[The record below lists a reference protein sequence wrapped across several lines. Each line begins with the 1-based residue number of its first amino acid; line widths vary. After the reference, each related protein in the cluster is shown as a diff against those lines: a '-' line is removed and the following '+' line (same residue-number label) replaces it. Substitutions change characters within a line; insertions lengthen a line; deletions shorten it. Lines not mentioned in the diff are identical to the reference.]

1 MSHFLFRLHAIRRM
15 FERRISEADV
25 KKVVQTG
32 AVIENYPE
40 DTPYPSKLMLG
51 WCESRPLH
59 IVVAENKAE
68 QEIIIVTVYEPSL
81 DFWEAD
87 FKRRKQK

>member
-1 MSHFLFRLHAIRRM
+1 M
-15 FERRISEADV
+15 FERGISASDV
-25 KKVVQTG
+25 KKVVNTG
-32 AVIENYPE
+32 EVIEEYPE

-59 IVVAENKAE
+59 VVVAANKADKE
-68 QEIIIVTVYEPSL
+68 MIVVTVYEPSVV
-81 DFWEAD
+81 FWEED

>member
-1 MSHFLFRLHAIRRM
+1 MPSGVCLNA
-15 FERRISEADV
+15 SKVNEADV
-25 KKVVQTG
+25 KRAIQTG
-32 AVIENYPE
+32 EVIENYPE

-59 IVVAENKAE
+59 IVVAENKAD

-87 FKRRKQK
+87 FKRRK